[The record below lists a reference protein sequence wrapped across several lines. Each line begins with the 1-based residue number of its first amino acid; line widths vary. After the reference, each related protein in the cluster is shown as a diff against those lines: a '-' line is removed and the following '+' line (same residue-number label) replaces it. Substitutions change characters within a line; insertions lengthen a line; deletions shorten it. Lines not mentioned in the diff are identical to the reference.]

1 METNQDPK
9 AGSSTPQTT
18 KTIPSRSNGKTLE
31 QIENEERKS
40 QNVSPFSGE
49 MSANGGQRG
58 SGGSSDVSPN
68 RGRLDFDHC
77 VQFLNQKGQ
86 EQFGQHFAIHPADYE
101 IIFKLLVYAIKDQ
114 THAAKFNINLHKGIL
129 LSGPV
134 GCGKTTLMTLTN
146 HFYPQQHR
154 FVMKSCREISFEF
167 IKDGYETIQ
176 KYTHLSYRKNAQENT
191 VKAYCFD
198 DLGVE
203 NSLKYFGNECNV
215 MAEILLSR
223 YDLFVQRKMFTHI
236 TTNLSATEIE
246 NLYGSRVRSRMREM
260 FNLIAFGRDCR
271 DKRG

>member
-1 METNQDPK
+1 METNQNQEADN
-9 AGSSTPQTT
+9 STPQTT
-18 KTIPSRSNGKTLE
+18 KTIPSRSNGKTIEEIE
-31 QIENEERKS
+31 QEMS

-49 MSANGGQRG
+49 MSAGQRG
-58 SGGSSDVSPN
+58 VGQGEVKK
-68 RGRLDFDHC
+68 GLDFDHC
-77 VQFLNQKGQ
+77 VQFLNKKGQ

-114 THAAKFNINLHKGIL
+114 THAAKFNINLQKGIL

-176 KYTHLSYRKNAQENT
+176 KYTHLSYRKNAQENI

-198 DLGVE
+198 DLGAE
-203 NSLKYFGNECNV
+203 NNLKYFGNECNV

-223 YDLFVQRKMFTHI
+223 YDHFVQRKMTTHI

-246 NLYGSRVRSRMREM
+246 NMYGSRVRSRMREM
-260 FNLIAFGRDCR
+260 FNLIAFDRDCR